1 MKFNLIHAGTT
12 CLLFFTFLSCSNFE
26 NEKNSQRE
34 QLMVSPEQFIRQYQ
48 KWLDTN
54 DFENAAKYATSE
66 EKSRLDDL
74 KKFVFKT
81 QETLDSSLLQTSI
94 LGISC
99 LPEKEYTICICKMKD
114 QFEVYDITF
123 YLKKSNSGWLM
134 DAPPEEA
141 KIYQDEELQHIMDS
155 IFMTMENK
163 FQQ

>member
-1 MKFNLIHAGTT
+1 MKFNLIHAGTV
-12 CLLFFTFLSCSNFE
+12 CLLLCTFLSCGNFE
-26 NEKNSQRE
+26 NEKSSRE
-34 QLMVSPEQFIRQYQ
+34 KQTVSPEQFIRQYQ

-114 QFEVYDITF
+114 QFEMYDITF
-123 YLKKSNSGWLM
+123 YLKKSNTGWLM